1 MVIGYLPSSGLLV
14 GAPSDVVKGIGL
26 VSSVLAALGYTVNRT
41 NLKRALV
48 SGVSAAARVSGV
60 LFLALGL
67 GVGAVAMSTP
77 GCAPATQAASCTLT
91 TLEQQVGNQTLAQE
105 VEAALLAGN
114 YLAAL
119 EGVAVTAGEVAV
131 NCVLTAI
138 RDLAGAEL
146 AAGSAAAGSA
156 AAGSGSG
163 VAAHSVELDRAQ
175 LLYDRATAAL
185 KARGGK

>member
-146 AAGSAAAGSA
+146 AAGSAAAGS
-156 AAGSGSG
+156 GSG